1 MGNRHVLI
9 FEHKIKVV
17 DVDPK
22 WQEKEDHKEPKL
34 ELEEPVAK
42 VGPRM
47 LYDYLHRVVS
57 EKVQF
62 VGFRDRLQ

>member
-47 LYDYLHRVVS
+47 LYNYLH
-57 EKVQF
+57 
-62 VGFRDRLQ
+62 